1 MMQDTRTAQPDAGAG
16 PAARLPGRI
25 LCRAPASGEPLGVVE
40 MFAPEQ
46 VHAAMARAR
55 AAQASWAALAIEE
68 RCERV
73 LVLRDALVDRADAL
87 VEILSK
93 ESGKPAQEAL
103 VHELMVTVDL
113 AAYYAKRAPKILAPR
128 EIELHL
134 FKHRK
139 SYVHYAPLGVVA
151 VIAPAGYS
159 LVIPADSAITALL
172 AGDAVLIKPSEYGTL
187 AALKLKEVFDAS
199 GLPPDLLQVIPGDAN
214 TVLALLDA
222 RPDKVVFTGTQ
233 ATGRKLAA
241 LCGERL
247 IPCTLELGGK
257 AALLVCEDADLERA
271 ARAIVF
277 GGFANSGQLCLGVQR
292 VYAHASVHDTLLE
305 RVVRLTRELRQ
316 GDPNAGDVE
325 VGALASAAQLGA
337 AEAVVRDALDKGAE
351 LCVGGTR
358 AAGAGNFFAPTLL
371 AKCGPDT
378 ALMREEVWG
387 PVVGFA
393 RVSSDDEAIARAN
406 DSRFGLMSYVFTRD
420 RLRGRS
426 VADRLRAGTVMVN
439 DVLTAYACPE
449 APFGGV
455 KQSGYGRIHGDEGLR
470 EMCEVRHVNYNRVP
484 TFRTEPVWFPYRRST
499 HRTMKRLMRAFM
511 RSGSAV
517 KKVID
522 LL

>member
-1 MMQDTRTAQPDAGAG
+1 MQETRTVQPEASGG
-16 PAARLPGRI
+16 SAARQPGRI
-25 LCRAPASGEPLGVVE
+25 VCRAPASGEALATIE
-40 MFAPEQ
+40 MFSPEQ

-55 AAQASWAALAIEE
+55 AAQSSWAALAIEE

-73 LVLRDALVDRADAL
+73 LALRDALVDRAEAMVD
-87 VEILSK
+87 VVSK
-93 ESGKPAQEAL
+93 EAGKPAQEAL

-139 SYVHYAPLGVVA
+139 SYVHYAPLGV
-151 VIAPAGYS
+151 IALITPAPHA
-159 LVIPADSAITALL
+159 LVIPAESAITALL
-172 AGDAVLIKPSEYGTL
+172 AGDAVLIKPSEAGTL
-187 AALKLKEVFDAS
+187 AALKLKEIFDAS
-199 GLPPDLLQVIPGDAN
+199 GMPPDLLQVVPGDAG
-214 TVLALLDA
+214 TALALLDA
-222 RPDKVVFTGTQ
+222 RPDKVLFTGSQ
-233 ATGRKLAA
+233 ATGRKVAA

-247 IPCTLELGGK
+247 IPCALELGGK

-271 ARAIVF
+271 ARAVVF
-277 GGFANSGQLCLGVQR
+277 GSFVNSGQLCLGVQR
-292 VYAHASVHDTLLE
+292 VYAHAAVHDALLE
-305 RVVRLTRELRQ
+305 RVVRLTGELRQ
-316 GDPNAGDVE
+316 GDPGRGEVE
-325 VGALASAAQLGA
+325 LGALVSPAQVGALEAA
-337 AEAVVRDALDKGAE
+337 VRDALDKGAE
-351 LCVGGTR
+351 LCAGGAR
-358 AAGAGNFFAPTLL
+358 AAGDGPFFAPTVLSR
-371 AKCGPDT
+371 CGPDT
-378 ALMREEVWG
+378 TLMREEVWG

-406 DSRFGLMSYVFTRD
+406 ASRFGLMSYVFTRD

>member
-1 MMQDTRTAQPDAGAG
+1 MQETPSAPHDVGARAQSAV
-16 PAARLPGRI
+16 RKLV
-25 LCRAPASGEPLGVVE
+25 CSAPANGETLGTVDICGG
-40 MFAPEQ
+40 EQ

-55 AAQASWAALAIEE
+55 AAQASWAALAIEQ
-68 RCERV
+68 RCERI
-73 LVLRDALVDRADAL
+73 LALRDLLVDRADAL
-87 VEILSK
+87 VEIISR
-93 ESGKPAQEAL
+93 ECGKPAQEAL

-113 AAYYAKRAPKILAPR
+113 AAFYAKRAPKILAPR

-151 VIAPAGYS
+151 VVAPASYP

-172 AGDAVLIKPSEYGTL
+172 AGNAVLLKPSEQCTL
-187 AALKLKEVFDAS
+187 VALQFKQIFDAS
-199 GLPPDLLQVIPGDAN
+199 GIPADLLQVLPGDAS

-222 RPDKVVFTGTQ
+222 RPDKVLFTGTP

-241 LCGERL
+241 HCGERL

-277 GGFANSGQLCLGVQR
+277 GGFANSGQVCLGVQR
-292 VYAHASVHDTLLE
+292 VFAHAAIHDALLE

-316 GDPNAGDVE
+316 GDPASGAVD
-325 VGALASAAQLGA
+325 VGALGRPAQLAAVEGA
-337 AEAVVRDALDKGAE
+337 VRDALDKGAE
-351 LCVGGTR
+351 LCAGGVHSQ
-358 AAGAGNFFAPTLL
+358 GKGNFFAPTVL
-371 AKCGPDT
+371 ARCSPDT
-378 ALMREEVWG
+378 LLMREEIWG
-387 PVVGFA
+387 PIVGFA
-393 RVSSDDEAIARAN
+393 RVASDDEAVALAN
-406 DSRFGLMSYVFTRD
+406 ESRFGLIGYVFTRD

-426 VADRLRAGTVMVN
+426 MAERIRAGTVMVN
-439 DVLTAYACPE
+439 DVFTAYACPE

-455 KQSGYGRIHGDEGLR
+455 KQSGFGRIHGDEGLR
-470 EMCEVRHVNYNRVP
+470 ELCEIRHVNYNRVP
-484 TFRTEPVWFPYRRST
+484 TFRTEPVWFPYRRSAL
-499 HRTMKRLMRAFM
+499 RTMKRLMRAFM
-511 RSGSAV
+511 RSGSPM

>member
-1 MMQDTRTAQPDAGAG
+1 
-16 PAARLPGRI
+16 
-25 LCRAPASGEPLGVVE
+25 
-40 MFAPEQ
+40 
-46 VHAAMARAR
+46 MARAR
-55 AAQASWAALAIEE
+55 AAQIPWAKLAIEE
-68 RCERV
+68 RCERI
-73 LVLRDALVDRADAL
+73 LVLRDTLVDQADAL
-87 VEILSK
+87 VEILSR
-93 ESGKPAQEAL
+93 EGGKPPQEAL

-151 VIAPAGYS
+151 VVAPASYP

-172 AGDAVLIKPSEYGTL
+172 AGNAVVLKPSEYGTL
-187 AALKLKEVFDAS
+187 AALKFKEIFDAS
-199 GLPPDLLQVIPGDAN
+199 GMPADLLQVVPGDAT
-214 TVLALLDA
+214 TVLAVLDA

-247 IPCTLELGGK
+247 IPCTLQLGGK
-257 AALLVCEDADLERA
+257 AALLVCEDADMERA

-292 VYAHASVHDTLLE
+292 VYAHASLHDALLE
-305 RVVRLTRELRQ
+305 RVTRLTRELRQ
-316 GDPNAGDVE
+316 GDPQSNIVDI
-325 VGALASAAQLGA
+325 GALATAAQLVA
-337 AEAVVRDALDKGAE
+337 AEAAVQDALDKGAE
-351 LCVGGTR
+351 LCAGGAR
-358 AAGAGNFFAPTLL
+358 LPGEGNFFAPTVL
-371 AKCGPDT
+371 AKCEPET
-378 ALMREEVWG
+378 LLMREEIWA

-393 RVSSDDEAIARAN
+393 RVASDEEAIARAN

-455 KQSGYGRIHGDEGLR
+455 KQSGMGRIHGDEGLR
-470 EMCEVRHVNYNRVP
+470 EMCEIRHVNYNRVP

-511 RSGSAV
+511 RSGSPM